1 MKIQRIREI
10 KSSWERLGENDMYV
24 LQRMDSEAQEKPLA
38 GGHVPISDACV
49 YKERTL
55 FSAT

>member
-1 MKIQRIREI
+1 
-10 KSSWERLGENDMYV
+10 MYV
-24 LQRMDSEAQEKPLA
+24 LQRMDSEAQEEPFA
-38 GGHVPISDACV
+38 DGHVPISDACV